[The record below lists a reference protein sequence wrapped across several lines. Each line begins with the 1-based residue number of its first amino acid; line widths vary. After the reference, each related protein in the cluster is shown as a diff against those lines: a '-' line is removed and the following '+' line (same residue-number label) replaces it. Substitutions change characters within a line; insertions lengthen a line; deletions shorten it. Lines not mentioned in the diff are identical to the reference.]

1 MSIFKTL
8 KYIMKH
14 PTTWRIVK
22 SLDEIWG
29 LIQVVREAVKD
40 KDVTQEEVE
49 RIIDKL
55 EQAVEALME

>member
-29 LIQVVREAVKD
+29 LIQAVRDAIDDE
-40 KDVTQEEVE
+40 VTQEEVE

-55 EQAVEALME
+55 AQAVEALME

>member
-1 MSIFKTL
+1 VSIFKTL

-29 LIQVVREAVKD
+29 LIQAVRDAIDDE
-40 KDVTQEEVE
+40 VTQEEVE

-55 EQAVEALME
+55 AQAVEALME